1 MGKFWM
7 KNNTKIKSTIHRD
20 ENVILK
26 NENMILKRLHR
37 QGTRDLQASCRASL
51 RTTWAA
57 WLQERRIVA
66 FRDLLLRKE
75 KTREKLELTTKNH
88 MSEA

>member
-7 KNNTKIKSTIHRD
+7 KNNMIFKDYMGPKNKKKKSKIKSTIPTD

-57 WLQERRIVA
+57 WL
-66 FRDLLLRKE
+66 K
-75 KTREKLELTTKNH
+75 
-88 MSEA
+88 

>member
-57 WLQERRIVA
+57 WLEEFV
-66 FRDLLLRKE
+66 DLLKYFYLFKCFI
-75 KTREKLELTTKNH
+75 L
-88 MSEA
+88 